1 MRLTFII
8 ILFFGHIS
16 CNNLAD
22 KKSTYEESE
31 NDSLVQDEEKVA
43 FEKKLQTDN
52 SEKGL
57 PLNRT
62 YTGTSTKLYNCT
74 FRINKDRT
82 INFIYDRDNNGIY
95 GEHLGTIKK
104 INDTLFHVKAN
115 MTIGQFYMKSYHLD
129 TLYISIDST
138 IARELDKISIEF
150 SNKTQKHFAGYDKK
164 GEPISLLKIP
174 IDKRIFNNRKGTNT
188 IKLIINRKNILSD
201 NFLTFEIPF
210 GSAASFTKGDKEDF
224 YVVINNEQLNTIKS
238 APLQTGN
245 FKLKRK

>member
-1 MRLTFII
+1 
-8 ILFFGHIS
+8 
-16 CNNLAD
+16 
-22 KKSTYEESE
+22 K
-31 NDSLVQDEEKVA
+31 
-43 FEKKLQTDN
+43 
-52 SEKGL
+52 
-57 PLNRT
+57 
-62 YTGTSTKLYNCT
+62 
-74 FRINKDRT
+74 
-82 INFIYDRDNNGIY
+82 
-95 GEHLGTIKK
+95 
-104 INDTLFHVKAN
+104 

-174 IDKRIFNNRKGTNT
+174 IDKSIFNNRKGTNT
-188 IKLIINRKNILSD
+188 VKLIINRKNILSD